1 MIFKPITKD
10 NEVTDINQVE
20 IEKEVIVE
28 TSEKEIFTLPKID
41 AKIDKIQAR
50 IEHLQGDITELE
62 TLRLN
67 ILAEAEKVKL
77 RIDVEPE
84 ILEEER

>member
-41 AKIDKIQAR
+41 VKIDKIQAR

-67 ILAEAEKVKL
+67 IIGEAEKVKL

>member
-41 AKIDKIQAR
+41 DQIAKIQAR

-67 ILAEAEKVKL
+67 IIAEAEKVKL

>member
-1 MIFKPITKD
+1 MTFKLITKD

-20 IEKEVIVE
+20 VEKEVIVE

-41 AKIDKIQAR
+41 AEIDKIQAR
-50 IEHLQGDITELE
+50 IEHLQGDIAELE

-67 ILAEAEKVKL
+67 VLAEVEKVELK
-77 RIDVEPE
+77 IDVEPE
-84 ILEEER
+84 ILEEEK